1 MLKGVYKKKI
11 IWYTLKIS
19 AILVWWTT
27 WLTWDSRTVK
37 KFFKNW
43 LTQKTLT
50 DILNIVVRH
59 DSAKQNKYPVVG
71 MVKRLTRRIVAPLC
85 MGSIPITH
93 PTTQGCSQAV
103 RYRTLTPTCDG
114 SIPSTP
120 AILWP
125 TSSVGR
131 APDF

>member
-1 MLKGVYKKKI
+1 MIEKKKRGLQDI
-11 IWYTLKIS
+11 DCLLYYKDIGDGSLNE
-19 AILVWWTT
+19 
-27 WLTWDSRTVK
+27 SRVHSEIVQQLK
-37 KFFKNW
+37 KFFKKW

-103 RYRTLTPTCDG
+103 RHRTLTPTCDG

-120 AILWP
+120 AIL
-125 TSSVGR
+125 
-131 APDF
+131 